1 MTGPPTS
8 ERSHREVGLS
18 DRRAVELYRQML
30 LTRALDER
38 IWALNRQGRVGIT
51 APCSGHEACQLG
63 CISAFEPERD
73 VLVPYYRDLG
83 MLVGLGFEPRVLL
96 LDALGKADGPF
107 TGGRQ
112 MPLHWGW
119 RRPRILTGSS
129 CVATQ
134 LPHAVG
140 AALANRLRG
149 EQAVTLVCF
158 GDGATSKSDFHQALS
173 SASLWKLPVVFF
185 CENNQ
190 YAISVPASKQMALP
204 RVADRAEAYGLAGS
218 SVDGND
224 LLAVREAASQAFR
237 HCRAGG
243 GPYLLEARTYRLLP
257 HTSNDEDSR
266 YRPASEVE
274 EWRARDPLPR
284 YRAYLEAAGLLDP
297 SRVERLAAEVA
308 DEVERATAQALAA
321 PEPDPATALDHLYAP
336 GTLGAP
342 RLCPGRA
349 RPTGPDRP
357 DGREPIRSEIT
368 V

>member
-1 MTGPPTS
+1 MTGQPTS
-8 ERSHREVGLS
+8 ALSHRELGLS
-18 DRRAVELYRQML
+18 DRRALDLYRQML

-63 CISAFEPERD
+63 CISAFEPARD

-83 MLVGLGFEPRVLL
+83 MLVGLGFEPRILL

-119 RRPRILTGSS
+119 RQPRILTGSS

-140 AALANRLRG
+140 AALASRLRG

-173 SASLWKLPVVFF
+173 FASLWKLPVVFF

-190 YAISVPASKQMALP
+190 YAISVPASQQLALP
-204 RVADRAEAYGLAGS
+204 RVADRAEAYGLAGR

-224 LLAVREAASQAFR
+224 LLAVYQAASAAFQ
-237 HCRAGG
+237 HCRAGQ
-243 GPYLLEARTYRLLP
+243 GPYLLEAQTYRLLP
-257 HTSNDEDSR
+257 HTSNDDDSR

-274 EWRARDPLPR
+274 AWRARDPLPR
-284 YRAYLEAAGLLDP
+284 YRAYLEAAGLLEANAA
-297 SRVERLAAEVA
+297 ERLAAEVA
-308 DEVERATAQALAA
+308 AEVERATNEALAS

-342 RLCPGRA
+342 RLA
-349 RPTGPDRP
+349 ADRP
-357 DGREPIRSEIT
+357 RPAGPAGPAGGEPLRSEIT